1 MKLEKIKINA
11 FGNIQNREIN
21 LEPNIN
27 IIYGKNEAGKSTL
40 LKFIT
45 SMLYGVSKNKRGKEI
60 SDYEKYKPWNSEEFS
75 GKIEYRLDNGEFFT
89 IYRDF
94 KKKNPKILNQDLED
108 VSALYHVD
116 KTKGSDFFTEQT
128 KIDEDLFLSTVAS
141 LQQEVKLDKNAQN
154 TLLQKITNLVS
165 SGDDTISYQKVVD
178 QLNKKLLEEVGTERS
193 QGRPLNIISARLEQ
207 LKQEKNALEQERD
220 DKLQIEE
227 KLANQKEEVE
237 KQAVLL
243 ALLKQ
248 KKQIEL
254 ETMLAREKIK
264 AKIET
269 KAEESLKTRVL
280 MEQVQEKKKEKEEI
294 NKRIKIKEK

>member
-1 MKLEKIKINA
+1 MH
-11 FGNIQNREIN
+11 NREIN

-27 IIYGKNEAGKSTL
+27 IIYGKNETGKSTV

-45 SMLYGVSKNKRGKEI
+45 CMLYGISKNKRGKEI
-60 SDYEKYKPWNSEEFS
+60 SDYERYKPWNSEDFS
-75 GKIEYRLDNGEFFT
+75 GKLEYNLDNGDFFT

-94 KKKNPKILNQDLED
+94 KKKNPKILNQNLED

-128 KIDEDLFLSTVAS
+128 KVDEDLFLSTVAS
-141 LQQEVKLDKNAQN
+141 LQQEVKLDKSAQN

-165 SGDDTISYQKVVD
+165 SGDDTVSYQKVVD
-178 QLNKKLLEEVGTERS
+178 QLNKKLIEEIGTERS
-193 QGRPLNIISARLEQ
+193 QGRPLNIISARLEA
-207 LKQEKNALEQERD
+207 LKKEKNELEQERD

-237 KQAVLL
+237 KQAILL

-254 ETMLAREKIK
+254 ETMLAKEKIK
-264 AKIET
+264 AKTET
-269 KAEESLKTRVL
+269 KAEENLKRQML
-280 MEQVQEKKKEKEEI
+280 MEQLQEKKKEKEEI
-294 NKRIKIKEK
+294 NKRINIKEK